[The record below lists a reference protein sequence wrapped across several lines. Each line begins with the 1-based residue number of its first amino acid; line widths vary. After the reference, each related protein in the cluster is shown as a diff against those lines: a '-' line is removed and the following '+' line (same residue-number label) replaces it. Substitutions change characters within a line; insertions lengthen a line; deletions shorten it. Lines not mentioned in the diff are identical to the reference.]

1 MYDFS
6 NTKQDPKK
14 ININTNSFLY
24 PEKDSLTDT
33 HTVCSFISARS

>member
-14 ININTNSFLY
+14 IKHKHKQFFVSKKGQPHRY
-24 PEKDSLTDT
+24 T
-33 HTVCSFISARS
+33 HCMFFY